1 MCISKYQSTQRAGVI
16 DRDVSLV
23 FSPGVDFGQE
33 FKPPESECLQG
44 SNCISLI
51 FLIFFILQNG
61 DAYKIVCKE
70 MT

>member
-1 MCISKYQSTQRAGVI
+1 MCIKYQNTQRAGVI

-23 FSPGVDFGQE
+23 CSPGVDFSQE

-44 SNCISLI
+44 SNRISLI
-51 FLIFFILQNG
+51 FLILVLQNG